1 MVVHEII
8 GIKNGNKDPTFS
20 VLERANGE
28 ELRCYLFQLILAHRF
43 EYLINSTFAISLGN
57 NHCVISSWQAFSV
70 NMPLRNL
77 MILHIQSDL
86 LYL

>member
-8 GIKNGNKDPTFS
+8 GIKNGNKDPAVS
-20 VLERANGE
+20 DGE
-28 ELRCYLFQLILAHRF
+28 KLRCYLFQLISAHRF
-43 EYLINSTFAISLGN
+43 EYLINSAFAISFGN
-57 NHCVISSWQAFSV
+57 NHCAISSWRAFSV